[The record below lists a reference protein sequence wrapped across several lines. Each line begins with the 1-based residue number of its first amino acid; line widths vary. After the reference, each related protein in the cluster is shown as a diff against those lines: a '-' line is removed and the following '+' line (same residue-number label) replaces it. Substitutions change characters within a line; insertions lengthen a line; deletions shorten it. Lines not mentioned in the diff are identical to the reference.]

1 MAGETEQLTFLS
13 ELQNIGGGEFK
24 SGYCLNDKPILPP
37 VMNDWKRLE
46 MMRLRLIALTK
57 EAVQK
62 RNQIACPE
70 RKDASTSTNT
80 QPGLGPLVIMGR
92 FRQKLEQSQTMICD
106 HTANMVMQISAPLPK
121 PIGITSQLVMEDAP
135 LTPPQRAVVKVT
147 PVRLATAESGW
158 VTKLDPPKTEN
169 PRPQEKVLEP
179 LHRCTTSPDLPKLHH
194 QMWRRD
200 PMPQL
205 TLPIKSELKIGQHP
219 GKQPAKK
226 PTTSSNPSR
235 IPKLIASQVTSN
247 ASATKTQSAYQAR
260 RSYDAKVA
268 AKRNSQVSRGQASAV
283 KQKTPPNTSHLSV
296 PKSIRTPVP
305 EYKRPGYVQ
314 DELQLQKNLFK
325 SLMLR
330 QAEESRRI
338 QAKMQ
343 QQHQGLIATM
353 MSDLNHA
360 VEISNDIQ
368 SLDRALH
375 PDSSTSSKA
384 SNSSDPSQK

>member
-24 SGYCLNDKPILPP
+24 SGYCLNETPILPP

-46 MMRLRLIALTK
+46 MMRLRLSALTK

-62 RNQIACPE
+62 RNQITCPE

-92 FRQKLEQSQTMICD
+92 FRQKLEQSKTMICD
-106 HTANMVMQISAPLPK
+106 HTANMVMQISAPPLK
-121 PIGITSQLVMEDAP
+121 PIGITSQLVMEDAS
-135 LTPPQRAVVKVT
+135 LAPPQRAVVKVT
-147 PVRLATAESGW
+147 PVRLATAQSGW
-158 VTKLDPPKTEN
+158 VTKLDPPKAEN
-169 PRPQEKVLEP
+169 PRPQEKVVEA
-179 LHRCTTSPDLPKLHH
+179 LHRCTSSPDLVKLHH

-200 PMPQL
+200 PIPQL
-205 TLPIKSELKIGQHP
+205 TLPIKSELQIGQHLEKKP
-219 GKQPAKK
+219 TNK
-226 PTTSSNPSR
+226 PTTSRIPSR
-235 IPKLIASQVTSN
+235 IPKLITSQVTNN
-247 ASATKTQSAYQAR
+247 ANATKTQSAYQAR

-268 AKRNSQVSRGQASAV
+268 AKRSSQVSKGQASAV
-283 KQKTPPNTSHLSV
+283 KQKAPPNTKHLSV

-305 EYKRPGYVQ
+305 ECKRPGFVQ

-325 SLMLR
+325 SLMIR

-343 QQHQGLIATM
+343 QQHQGLIASM
-353 MSDLNHA
+353 MSDLDHA

-368 SLDRALH
+368 SRALH
-375 PDSSTSSKA
+375 MDSSPS
-384 SNSSDPSQK
+384 SNSSDPSQN